1 LAWVWA
7 LESGS
12 MSGLVLVVP
21 AVLEAPMVLL
31 VLLVLRVLR
40 ALRALLVLWP
50 RRDPSVPAVLLARSD
65 SRKWPSSSW
74 GSSLPRP
81 GGPGRG
87 CR

>member
-31 VLLVLRVLR
+31 VLLVLR